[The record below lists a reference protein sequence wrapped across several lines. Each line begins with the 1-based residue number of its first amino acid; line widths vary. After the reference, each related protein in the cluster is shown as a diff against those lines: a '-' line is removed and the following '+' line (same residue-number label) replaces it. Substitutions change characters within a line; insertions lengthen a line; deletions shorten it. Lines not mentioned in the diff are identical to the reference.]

1 MRIWAISDLHVAI
14 AQNRHLVEGLPAH
27 QEDWLVL
34 AGDVAEKPE
43 DLAEVLDLLRP
54 RFKQLVWVPGNHE
67 LWTLPGAQDAHLQGE
82 ARYRFLVDLCQ
93 ARGVLTPED
102 PYPVVPVPHEDGTL
116 RHWLLAPLFVG
127 YDYSFAPDGMGP
139 SEAIAWA
146 GQEGVQ
152 CADEHLLHHAPYPSR
167 QAWCAARCEWTERR
181 LASATAVHGGPV
193 MLVNHYPLRR
203 DLAQLPAIPR
213 FAIWCGTRRTHDW
226 PQRFGAS
233 VVVSGHLHLRATRII
248 DGVRFEEVS
257 LGYPREWTRRGPH
270 GTGLRRIL
278 PGP

>member
-1 MRIWAISDLHVAI
+1 
-14 AQNRHLVEGLPAH
+14 
-27 QEDWLVL
+27 
-34 AGDVAEKPE
+34 
-43 DLAEVLDLLRP
+43 
-54 RFKQLVWVPGNHE
+54 
-67 LWTLPGAQDAHLQGE
+67 
-82 ARYRFLVDLCQ
+82 
-93 ARGVLTPED
+93 
-102 PYPVVPVPHEDGTL
+102 
-116 RHWLLAPLFVG
+116 
-127 YDYSFAPDGMGP
+127 
-139 SEAIAWA
+139 
-146 GQEGVQ
+146 
-152 CADEHLLHHAPYPSR
+152 
-167 QAWCAARCEWTERR
+167 
-181 LASATAVHGGPV
+181 

-257 LGYPREWTRRGPH
+257 LGYPREWTRRGPQ